1 MTTRIATPEP
11 ADSHHYSWVAF
22 LRDTLE
28 FFVCALKYYEELLSS
43 EAAEIEDDPHLKAFF
58 TEEVRRE
65 IRFDRGRREV
75 TRTRQWLEESLA
87 KSTDKFDCDLGLDH
101 GTVRYLKSV
110 GLLYLGFLKQRRNTL
125 SSKPNVTVH
134 LLSALDRQ
142 ITLREEQLATQ
153 GIFAK
158 ASALPLL
165 VEQEL
170 LTDIEQERVD
180 PPGQS
185 VAHARRP
192 KPVMIDSIEILDTE
206 LKERCLDL
214 FNQFEE
220 SGQSERHDTVVTEAT
235 RILEHRLRTL
245 TRSTDAATG
254 ADLAARAFAGGSPA
268 IRVSDIQGEQDA
280 VHLLYRGVFGF
291 IRNQV
296 HHKLLSDLA
305 PERVVQILGLIDY
318 LLYVANTG
326 VPAKSEEMRIASELP
341 TPCRQG

>member
-1 MTTRIATPEP
+1 MTINSVTPEP

-22 LRDTLE
+22 LRDTLD
-28 FFVCALKYYEELLSS
+28 FFVCALKYYEELLTS
-43 EAAEIEDDPHLKAFF
+43 EAAEIEGDPHLKAFF
-58 TEEVRRE
+58 TDEVRRE
-65 IRFDRGRREV
+65 IRFDRGQREAA
-75 TRTRQWLEESLA
+75 RTRQWLEESLA
-87 KSTDKFDCDLGLDH
+87 KSTSKFDCDLGLDH
-101 GTVRYLKSV
+101 GTVRYLKSI
-110 GLLYLGFLKQRRNTL
+110 GLLYLGFLKQRRNAL
-125 SSKPNVTVH
+125 SSKPNVTTH

-165 VEQEL
+165 VEQGRQA
-170 LTDIEQERVD
+170 TVGQEGNDSVD
-180 PPGQS
+180 PS
-185 VAHARRP
+185 VVNARRP

-206 LKERCLDL
+206 LKGRCLDL

-235 RILEHRLRTL
+235 RILENRLRIL
-245 TRSTDAATG
+245 TRSSDAATG
-254 ADLAARAFAGGSPA
+254 ADLAARAFAGSMPK
-268 IRVSDIQGEQDA
+268 IRVSNIQGEQDA

-296 HHKLLSDLA
+296 HHKMLSDLA

-318 LLYVANTG
+318 LLYLANIG
-326 VPAKSEEMRIASELP
+326 VPSESSEA
-341 TPCRQG
+341 R

>member
-1 MTTRIATPEP
+1 MTNRAIAPEP
-11 ADSHHYSWVAF
+11 RDDHHYSWVAF
-22 LRDTLE
+22 DRDTVE
-28 FFVCALKYYEELLSS
+28 FFVSALKYYEGLLTS
-43 EAAEIEDDPHLKAFF
+43 EAAEIEGDPYLKSFF
-58 TEEVRRE
+58 TDEVRQE

-75 TRTRQWLEESLA
+75 ERTRLWLEGCLSS
-87 KSTDKFDCDLGLDH
+87 STDKLDCDLSLSH
-101 GTVRYLKSV
+101 GTARYLKSV
-110 GLLYLGFLKQRRNTL
+110 GLLYLGFLKQRRNVL
-125 SSKPNVTVH
+125 SSKPNVTSH

-142 ITLREEQLATQ
+142 ITVREEQITTL

-158 ASALPLL
+158 ASVLPLL
-165 VEQEL
+165 VEQEWPS
-170 LTDIEQERVD
+170 TVERETTNSAE
-180 PPGQS
+180 QS
-185 VAHARRP
+185 VALARRP

-206 LKERCLDL
+206 LKRRCLDL

-245 TRSTDAATG
+245 TRSIDAATG
-254 ADLAARAFAGGSPA
+254 TELAARAFAGGTPA

-291 IRNQV
+291 IRNQF
-296 HHKLLSDLA
+296 HHKLLTDLA

-326 VPAKSEEMRIASELP
+326 APVESRGAPDEGMEH
-341 TPCRQG
+341 

>member
-1 MTTRIATPEP
+1 MTTLSLTPEP
-11 ADSHHYSWVAF
+11 VDSHRYSWVAF
-22 LRDTLE
+22 LRDTLD
-28 FFVCALKYYEELLSS
+28 FFVCALKFYEELLSS
-43 EAAEIEDDPHLKAFF
+43 EAAEIEGDPHLKSFF
-58 TEEVRRE
+58 TDEVRRE
-65 IRFDRGRREV
+65 IRFDRGLREAA
-75 TRTRQWLEESLA
+75 RTRQWLEESLA
-87 KSTDKFDCDLGLDH
+87 KSTNKFDCDLGLDH

-110 GLLYLGFLKQRRNTL
+110 GLLYLGFLKQRRNAL
-125 SSKPNVTVH
+125 SSKPNVTTH

-142 ITLREEQLATQ
+142 ITLREEHLATQ

-158 ASALPLL
+158 ASVLPLL
-165 VEQEL
+165 AGQEQQAMV
-170 LTDIEQERVD
+170 DQERND
-180 PPGQS
+180 PLDLS
-185 VAHARRP
+185 VVHVRRP
-192 KPVMIDSIEILDTE
+192 KPLMIDSIEILDTE
-206 LKERCLDL
+206 LKGRCLDL

-254 ADLAARAFAGGSPA
+254 ADLAARAFAGGMPA
-268 IRVSDIQGEQDA
+268 IRVSDVQGEQEA

-291 IRNQV
+291 IRNRV

-326 VPAKSEEMRIASELP
+326 VPSASNDAP
-341 TPCRQG
+341 

>member
-1 MTTRIATPEP
+1 MTTRTTAPEP

-22 LRDTLE
+22 FRDSIE
-28 FFVCALKYYEELLSS
+28 FFVCALKYYEELLSL
-43 EAAEIEDDPHLKAFF
+43 EAADVEADPHLKAFF
-58 TEEVRRE
+58 TEEVRQE

-75 TRTRQWLEESLA
+75 TRTREWLEEKLA
-87 KSTDKFDCDLGLDH
+87 KSTDKVHCDLGLDH

-110 GLLYLGFLKQRRNTL
+110 GLLYLGFLKQRRNAL
-125 SSKPNVTVH
+125 SSRPNVTTN

-153 GIFAK
+153 GIFAE
-158 ASALPLL
+158 ASVLPLL
-165 VEQEL
+165 VEQERL
-170 LTDIEQERVD
+170 VTIEMETND
-180 PPGQS
+180 PLDQS
-185 VAHARRP
+185 VACARRP

-206 LKERCLDL
+206 LRQRCLDL

-220 SGQSERHDTVVTEAT
+220 SGQSERHDTVVSEAT

-245 TRSTDAATG
+245 TRSIDAATG
-254 ADLAARAFAGGSPA
+254 ADLAARAFGGGTPV
-268 IRVSDIQGEQDA
+268 IRVSDIKGEQEA

-291 IRNQV
+291 IRNPV

-326 VPAKSEEMRIASELP
+326 VPSYGTEVR
-341 TPCRQG
+341 

>member
-1 MTTRIATPEP
+1 MTTRTATPEP
-11 ADSHHYSWVAF
+11 ADNHHYSWVAF
-22 LRDTLE
+22 LRDTLD
-28 FFVCALKYYEELLSS
+28 FLVCALKYYEELLSL
-43 EAAEIEDDPHLKAFF
+43 EAAEVEADPHLKAFF
-58 TEEVRRE
+58 TEEIRQE

-87 KSTDKFDCDLGLDH
+87 KSTDKFDCDLSLDH
-101 GTVRYLKSV
+101 GMVRYLKSV
-110 GLLYLGFLKQRRNTL
+110 GLLYLGFLKQRRNAL
-125 SSKPNVTVH
+125 SSKPNVTTH

-153 GIFAK
+153 GIFAR
-158 ASALPLL
+158 ASVLPLL
-165 VEQEL
+165 VEQEQL
-170 LTDIEQERVD
+170 PAVEQEGDRPQD
-180 PPGQS
+180 QS
-185 VAHARRP
+185 VIHARRP
-192 KPVMIDSIEILDTE
+192 RPVMIDSIEILDTE
-206 LKERCLDL
+206 LKRRCLDL

-235 RILEHRLRTL
+235 RVLEHRLRTL

-254 ADLAARAFAGGSPA
+254 ADLAARAFAGGTPA

-326 VPAKSEEMRIASELP
+326 VPSED
-341 TPCRQG
+341 TGTV